1 MTTEKK
7 TYYVAVLE
15 KNRIEEKKMIWGIGL
30 SEDEAYNDCFQNI
43 KENGYFLPV
52 YPCSKALYDFAYKHG
67 GNEAMKNAFMHVDED
82 FMDLY
87 PSRDALYDFC
97 EKYNI
102 TGEAKDELQALLDF
116 SINYAYDVRR
126 GREDE

>member
-1 MTTEKK
+1 MTDKKNYFVALLEKK
-7 TYYVAVLE
+7 HID
-15 KNRIEEKKMIWGIGL
+15 NNQMIWGIGQ
-30 SEDEAYNDCFQNI
+30 SEDEAYSDCFKNM
-43 KENGYFLPV
+43 KENACFLAV
-52 YPCSKALYDFAYKHG
+52 YPCSKSLFDFVNNHG
-67 GNEAMKNAFMHVDED
+67 GDEATENAFMHANED

-116 SINYAYDVRR
+116 PINY
-126 GREDE
+126 GQSIREGSDE

>member
-1 MTTEKK
+1 MTTDEK
-7 TYYVAVLE
+7 TYYVALLE
-15 KNRIEEKKMIWGIGL
+15 KNQIETKKMIWGIGH
-30 SEDEAYNDCFQNI
+30 SEDEAYSDCFKNI
-43 KENGYFLPV
+43 KENSWFLPV
-52 YPCSKALYDFAYKHG
+52 YPCSKALFDFVKKHG
-67 GNEAMKNAFMHVDED
+67 GDEATKNAFMHANQE

-97 EKYNI
+97 EKHNI

-116 SINYAYDVRR
+116 PINYGQDVR